1 MLTSISA
8 DELFQVIASKER
20 SNGSKL
26 EFISQLKTHV
36 KKDFVDLKQVPR
48 FIEALSIAVDIPDLG
63 ILGNAFSVLSHLIK
77 RVSMQD
83 KSGAL
88 LKSQSYLVL
97 PIIISRLG
105 DPKPTKRNSARKALE
120 AYYFSSPEEVED
132 SITEIALKSRN
143 STIIIETVSWMDY
156 IVHNVNQF
164 FKLNPFLPHLINL
177 LSLHLNNEEIV
188 GSIENLL
195 ISFYTLKHNRLY
207 KFDLARELELKNVP
221 LFINDS
227 IMDRLTIQTEPKSE
241 FFVQAGHERVT
252 LDLNHERVTL
262 DLDHER
268 VTLNLDHDKL
278 TSDEVFQTTPH
289 SHRDSF
295 QDPPKSNQGYHAVS
309 LSRSEISQA
318 PQISKPTIKNIPS
331 SPQGRNQSSP
341 LSSHKTDEDLGLDL
355 DVELQAILSKNNYA
369 LDASVPATDF
379 PKGDELYNV
388 LNDLMPCFEDKETE
402 FNWGRREKSIIKLRS
417 ISRGNAPLQYRSDY
431 VACIKEIAEGIC
443 KAISS
448 LRTTLSS
455 HGCQLVKEIC
465 IALGSGVDSL
475 VELFIGALL
484 KLCSATKNIASKNA
498 NMAICAIF
506 ANASYNYRSLQK
518 VQVAS
523 QEKNFQPR
531 SYCGIWLQIAL
542 LRFHDTHSFLA
553 SHGSPSVSGTE
564 FASKILIKILSDPNP
579 TVRQVAKD
587 TFWCFW
593 SKFPSDADTL
603 LSKLESNVVK
613 ALERSKP
620 SAVSFPTKNT
630 LIVKKVRP
638 TLKESIMEKN
648 KEIRRRQ
655 RETNSRPASR
665 AATDPIPQT
674 KHKTEL
680 SSLNRVPSARRTT
693 SNHST
698 GRQVPTNKEH
708 QHSLSLEIRNSEK
721 NLRKYSSQRSRS
733 NTLEAVPPSVEVPKS
748 LIEKV
753 ALFEMQQHPLSS
765 ISHDGEA
772 KEQETSDYEMQTE
785 QPIASSQP
793 DMVFDKQSDPI
804 LKFLSSNQTDLIV
817 EGINLLKYAIMCEED
832 LSSEVRTLLKQV
844 SIREPTLLKPL
855 ILSSESLFKK
865 TRQFFAAEDFI
876 RVCAILIL
884 PIDEI
889 HVDLIISMIDVDQI
903 YDSITRLL
911 SYTISTSNIIDD
923 DDLTMQII
931 RYKSAILVMI
941 VDFLEIGLDK
951 IPITDSYFL
960 KLTANLF
967 ELVNLLR
974 STSVYSSFS
983 NLMSKLYKIN
993 PNLFLSELELVDQS
1007 TKEEVDFVV
1016 GIDYTLDLGKNS
1028 NSISSQLGP
1037 LFDLTKVVHED
1048 NALEFSPV
1056 KLTTDFTMI
1065 VPVLKDNNE
1074 LTYFSLKEMKEGL
1087 DTPKAHRSPDLK
1099 VVDLEMKEGLETP
1112 KLLKSP
1118 HLKVEDLDLE
1128 PVFDKVDDNIDEG
1141 DAMEVEPTLKTNPF
1155 TANLHQDNNPV
1166 KESTSDIEVDVKEVE
1181 LGEESEINK
1190 SRNNSFTNDESYPP
1204 GQTNIFVETDT
1215 SGRRSGLFKI
1225 NENDRSTELA
1235 KDFAQVKITELS
1247 HSLEGRD
1254 HIQSLIERV
1263 DPLKSISNRNKA
1275 ISIFEDPNGSPQ
1287 KVREYKYS
1295 DLNWFNFQLA
1305 KTDEGY
1311 DELSIDK
1318 FKSLCSKLGK
1328 QNLESKEFV
1337 TTLNYLQSIEVSSL
1351 EFQNYFHSE
1360 GVSLLESS
1368 LWDFLTDPQ
1377 KLSPGNVLS
1386 AIVLLKQSLIN
1397 GTKLKLKSLWK
1408 SLLDL
1413 SSLPATVELSLAIG
1427 ETFDEMQSGLYP
1439 STELMHLVLYSLQ
1452 TQSTPVQFL
1461 LECLLKLL
1469 ESSISTNDSMITEI
1483 DTLLSKYINNNKVEI
1498 RRLVIVIYGKLL
1510 KTSRIADTNKVDR
1523 SHKNLMNG
1531 ILQRVSIP
1539 QKKLIEHYSQ

>member
-1 MLTSISA
+1 MDQLT
-8 DELFQVIASKER
+8 V
-20 SNGSKL
+20 
-26 EFISQLKTHV
+26 
-36 KKDFVDLKQVPR
+36 
-48 FIEALSIAVDIPDLG
+48 
-63 ILGNAFSVLSHLIK
+63 
-77 RVSMQD
+77 
-83 KSGAL
+83 
-88 LKSQSYLVL
+88 
-97 PIIISRLG
+97 
-105 DPKPTKRNSARKALE
+105 
-120 AYYFSSPEEVED
+120 
-132 SITEIALKSRN
+132 
-143 STIIIETVSWMDY
+143 
-156 IVHNVNQF
+156 
-164 FKLNPFLPHLINL
+164 
-177 LSLHLNNEEIV
+177 
-188 GSIENLL
+188 
-195 ISFYTLKHNRLY
+195 
-207 KFDLARELELKNVP
+207 
-221 LFINDS
+221 
-227 IMDRLTIQTEPKSE
+227 QTEPKSE
-241 FFVQAGHERVT
+241 FFIQAGHERVT
-252 LDLNHERVTL
+252 Q
-262 DLDHER
+262 DLDR
-268 VTLNLDHDKL
+268 ATLNLDHEKL
-278 TSDEVFQTTPH
+278 TCDETPL
-289 SHRDSF
+289 SNRDSF
-295 QDPPKSNQGYHAVS
+295 QDPPKSNQGYQSVPS
-309 LSRSEISQA
+309 SRSEFSQA

-331 SPQGRNQSSP
+331 SPQSHNQSSP
-341 LSSHKTDEDLGLDL
+341 PSSHKTEEDLGLDL
-355 DVELQAILSKNNYA
+355 DVELQTILGKNNYA

-379 PKGDELYNV
+379 RKGDELYNV
-388 LNDLMPCFEDKETE
+388 LNDIMPCFEDKETE

-431 VACIKEIAEGIC
+431 VACIKEIGEGIC

-465 IALGSGVDSL
+465 IALGSGLDSL
-475 VELFIGALL
+475 VELFIGSLL

-498 NMAICAIF
+498 NMAICAVF
-506 ANASYNYRSLQK
+506 ANASYNYRLLQK

-553 SHGSPSVSGTE
+553 SHGSPSLSGTE
-564 FASKILIKILSDPNP
+564 FASKILLKILSDPNP

-587 TFWCFW
+587 AFWCFW
-593 SKFPSDADTL
+593 SKFPSEADTL

-680 SSLNRVPSARRTT
+680 SSLNRVPSARRTA

-698 GRQVPTNKEH
+698 GRQVPANKEH

-721 NLRKYSSQRSRS
+721 NLRKYSSQHSRS
-733 NTLEAVPPSVEVPKS
+733 NLDAVAPSVVVPKP
-748 LIEKV
+748 LTDKV
-753 ALFEMQQHPLSS
+753 APFEMQQHPVSS
-765 ISHDGEA
+765 EKDEI
-772 KEQETSDYEMQTE
+772 SDYEMQTDP
-785 QPIASSQP
+785 PIVSSQP
-793 DMVFDKQSDPI
+793 DIVFDKQSDPI

-865 TRQFFAAEDFI
+865 TRQFFGAEDFI

-923 DDLTMQII
+923 DDLTMQVI

-951 IPITDSYFL
+951 IPISDSYFL

-1007 TKEEVDFVV
+1007 TKEEVDVVV

-1037 LFDLTKVVHED
+1037 LFDLTKVLHED

-1074 LTYFSLKEMKEGL
+1074 LTYFSLKEMKEGV
-1087 DTPKAHRSPDLK
+1087 DTPKAHRSPGLK

-1112 KLLKSP
+1112 KLLESP
-1118 HLKVEDLDLE
+1118 HLKDLEMKEALETPKALDTLKSLKPPHLKVVDLNLE

-1141 DAMEVEPTLKTNPF
+1141 DPMEVEPTLNSST
-1155 TANLHQDNNPV
+1155 TNLHHDSNPI
-1166 KESTSDIEVDVKEVE
+1166 KESSSDIEVDVKEVE
-1181 LGEESEINK
+1181 LGVESENN
-1190 SRNNSFTNDESYPP
+1190 SRNNSFTNDESHPTA
-1204 GQTNIFVETDT
+1204 QTNIFAETDK

-1225 NENDRSTELA
+1225 IENDRSTELA

-1305 KTDEGY
+1305 KNDDDY

-1337 TTLNYLQSIEVSSL
+1337 TTLNYLQSIDVSSL

-1360 GVSLLESS
+1360 GVSLLETS
-1368 LWDFLTDPQ
+1368 LWDFLSNPQ
-1377 KLSPGNVLS
+1377 TLLPGDVLS
-1386 AIVLLKQSLIN
+1386 AVVLLKQSLIN
-1397 GTKLKLKSLWK
+1397 GTKLKLNSLWK

-1439 STELMHLVLYSLQ
+1439 SMELMQQVLYSLQ

-1469 ESSISTNDSMITEI
+1469 ESSISTNDSMITEV
-1483 DTLLSKYINNNKVEI
+1483 DTLLSKHINNNKVEI